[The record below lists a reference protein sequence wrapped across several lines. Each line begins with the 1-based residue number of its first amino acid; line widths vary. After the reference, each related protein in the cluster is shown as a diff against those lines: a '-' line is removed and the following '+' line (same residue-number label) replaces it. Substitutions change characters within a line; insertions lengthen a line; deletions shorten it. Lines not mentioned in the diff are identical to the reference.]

1 MLTTQTYNYN
11 NILNYI
17 LGFFHSISFNI
28 FQKPLKKIEKEYY
41 LKAPRLKP
49 QSSKIEPPFLKI

>member
-28 FQKPLKKIEKEYY
+28 FEKSQKKCEKEYS
-41 LKAPRLKP
+41 LKTPLH
-49 QSSKIEPPFLKI
+49 

>member
-28 FQKPLKKIEKEYY
+28 FQKTQNKMIKMVNKEKNILTIFNLDY
-41 LKAPRLKP
+41 KD
-49 QSSKIEPPFLKI
+49 